1 MDSQGAWLDRWL
13 DDVVAH
19 VAVSMAGFKAVSSP
33 YDKEGLYGAVSE
45 SLSQTAAFLKA
56 FSALGY
62 QPEEVWL
69 EGLEAALD
77 PSLQALG
84 STIADAGRSGVIAN
98 MSTIGLG
105 ERSIR
110 KGDKNDNIGSDT
122 VRLGERSI
130 REGDKKDSIGS
141 DTAAR
146 EDCSS
151 SVSIVVVLEA
161 LVAMELHP
169 SNDFCQLLV
178 QAILSEGGF
187 EGG

>member
-33 YDKEGLYGAVSE
+33 YDKEGLYGVVPE
-45 SLSQTAAFLKA
+45 FLSQIAAFLKA

-77 PSLQALG
+77 PALQALG
-84 STIADAGRSGVIAN
+84 STTADAGRSGVITN
-98 MSTIGLG
+98 RSTIGLG
-105 ERSIR
+105 ERIVR
-110 KGDKNDNIGSDT
+110 KGDKNDN
-122 VRLGERSI
+122 
-130 REGDKKDSIGS
+130 IGS

-151 SVSIVVVLEA
+151 SVSVVVVLEA

-169 SNDFCQLLV
+169 AGDFCRLLV